1 MFKEYLLQNWAL
13 ILILLA
19 FAVSLKMTVS
29 LEKRIIR
36 RMLVLVIGIFLL
48 SITVFAEFNLVDPE
62 RQKKLRTVLVAI
74 RYSATPLILAQ
85 VIYTLIRKERWHVFI
100 PAIILALLNF
110 ISIFTGIVYSVNND
124 GTIHRGLLGLWPFI
138 MVGLYCSAAIS
149 ILYRRSN
156 SQPEEI
162 IPLVFLCFA
171 FGLGL
176 LFPFVL
182 GNDYSQIFCVTIAIA
197 LFTYYVFS
205 ILQLTRKDSLTG
217 LLNRQAFYADIRNNP
232 EDITALVSLDM
243 NGLKAINDTEGHAA
257 GDEALSTLALCFMR
271 ALRRGQSGYRIGG
284 DEFVIVCRR
293 CSREE
298 TEQLIERIRSDV
310 SETAYSWSMGYS
322 FAGEKSRETD
332 DLLRESDAMMYAEKA
347 HYYESNGKDR
357 RKN

>member
-1 MFKEYLLQNWAL
+1 MFKDYLLQNWAL

-19 FAVSLKMTVS
+19 FTVSLKMTVS
-29 LEKRIIR
+29 LDRKIIR
-36 RMLVLVIGIFLL
+36 RMFVLIIGIFLL
-48 SITVFAEFNLVDPE
+48 SITVFAEFNMVDPVS
-62 RQKKLRTVLVAI
+62 RKGLRTVLVAI
-74 RYSATPLILAQ
+74 RYSATPFILAQ
-85 VIYTLIRKERWHVFI
+85 VLYTLIKKMRWFVFV
-100 PAIILALLNF
+100 PAIILAVFNC
-110 ISIFTGIVYSVNND
+110 ISVFTGIVYTVNDD

-138 MVGLYCSAAIS
+138 MVGLYCTAAIR

-156 SQPEEI
+156 KQTEEI

-217 LLNRQAFYADIRNNP
+217 LLNRQAFFADLNNNP
-232 EDITALVSLDM
+232 EDITALVSIDM
-243 NGLKAINDTEGHAA
+243 NGLKEINDTGGHAA
-257 GDEALSTLALCFMR
+257 GDEALSTLAICFMR

-293 CSREE
+293 SSREE
-298 TEQLIERIRSDV
+298 TDQLVERIRHFIA
-310 SETAYSWSMGYS
+310 ETAYSCSIGYS
-322 FAGEKSRETD
+322 FAEEESREVD
-332 DLLRESDAMMYAEKA
+332 DLLRKSDAMMYAEKA
-347 HYYESNGKDR
+347 QYYESEGKDR
-357 RKN
+357 RKR

>member
-1 MFKEYLLQNWAL
+1 MFSEYLLQNWVL

-19 FAVSLKMTVS
+19 FTVSLKMTVS
-29 LEKRIIR
+29 LDQTTIR
-36 RMLVLVIGIFLL
+36 RIFVLIIGIFLL
-48 SITVFAEFNLVDPE
+48 SIIVFAEFNLVDPV
-62 RQKKLRTVLVAI
+62 RQKVLRTVLAAI
-74 RYSATPLILAQ
+74 RYSATPFILAQ
-85 VIYTLIRKERWHVFI
+85 VISTLIKKENWFVFI
-100 PAIILALLNF
+100 PAIILAVLNF
-110 ISIFTGIVYSVNND
+110 LSVFTGVVYTVNDD

-138 MVGLYCSAAIS
+138 MVGLYSSAGIY

-156 SQPEEI
+156 KQAEEI

-171 FGLGL
+171 YGLGL

-217 LLNRQAFYADIRNNP
+217 LLNRQAFYADIRSNP

-243 NGLKAINDTEGHAA
+243 NGLKAINDTGGHAA
-257 GDEALSTLALCFMR
+257 GDEALSTIALCFMR

-293 CSREE
+293 SSRSE
-298 TEQLIERIRSDV
+298 TDRLVERIRHYI
-310 SETAYSWSMGYS
+310 SETAYSCSIGYS
-322 FAGEKSRETD
+322 YAGEGTRDTD
-332 DLLRESDAMMYAEKA
+332 DLLRKSDAMMYAEKA
-347 HYYESNGKDR
+347 QYYESEGKDR